1 MSIFAPDPA
10 DVLAERRRILREVV
24 LRGGMKPRSDPNRV
38 YGEALAE
45 LDRDGF
51 AWLDDRGTLRPHLPG
66 GDDGDSERDVLVSAR
81 WTLLELEHARDYA
94 LSMDTLRERATGV
107 RIPERTLTAAVR
119 WLRDAELC
127 KLKDGTLR
135 DVTGEKGRKQ
145 DRPIRPELTTLRRP
159 IPAPTP
165 QPAPASRTVT
175 PPRVDPHD
183 DPFHPSHPDYI
194 APSPPPRPKP
204 TKPPAPV
211 RATAPVGKGTDSSS
225 VRGSAS
231 TAATAPAPPP
241 PSAAN
246 GMEVL
251 LDVHR
256 RVKRLEDAFS
266 STETDKADVNTLID
280 AAHPDT
286 VNCLRRLC
294 VLLQV
299 HGDSKRH
306 ALTNGRISTK
316 FKVRL
321 PEAISL
327 GLRTGTLGLSTADG
341 KSLTLRDHTVAMPD
355 SELEQRAAE
364 QRERDSKKGKKRA

>member
-1 MSIFAPDPA
+1 MALFTQAPDPA
-10 DVLAERRRILREVV
+10 EVLAERRRILREVI
-24 LRGGMKPRSDPNRV
+24 LRGGMKPRTDPDRV
-38 YGEALAE
+38 YREALAE

-51 AWLDDRGTLRPHLPG
+51 AWLDDRDVLRPHLPG
-66 GDDGDSERDVLVSAR
+66 GDDGDSEHDVIVSAR
-81 WTLLELEHARDYA
+81 WVLTELENASDRSLPLDA
-94 LSMDTLRERATGV
+94 LRGRSTAE

-135 DVTGEKGRKQ
+135 DVTGDNGRKQ
-145 DRPIRPELTTLRRP
+145 DRVIRPELTTLRRP
-159 IPAPTP
+159 IPEPP
-165 QPAPASRTVT
+165 PAPAPVPRTVT
-175 PPRVDPHD
+175 PPRMDPRGD
-183 DPFHPSHPDYI
+183 QFHPSHPDYI

-204 TKPPAPV
+204 TAPPAPV
-211 RATAPVGKGTDSSS
+211 RATAPMGKGMDSSGG
-225 VRGSAS
+225 RGSLSA
-231 TAATAPAPPP
+231 TATAPAP

-256 RVKRLEDAFS
+256 RVKRLEDVFS
-266 STETDKADVNTLID
+266 STETDKADVNTLIA

-299 HGDSKRH
+299 YGDSKRH
-306 ALTNGRISTK
+306 ALTDGRISTK

-327 GLRTGTLGLSTADG
+327 GLRIGTLGLSTADG
-341 KSLTLRDHTVAMPD
+341 KSLTLREHSIVMPD
-355 SELEQRAAE
+355 AELERRAAE